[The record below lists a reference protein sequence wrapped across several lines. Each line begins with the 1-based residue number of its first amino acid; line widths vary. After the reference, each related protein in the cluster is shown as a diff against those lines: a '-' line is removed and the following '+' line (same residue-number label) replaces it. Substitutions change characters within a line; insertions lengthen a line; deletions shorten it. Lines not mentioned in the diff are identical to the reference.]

1 MPNEPTVTTTIR
13 APRRSAQTW
22 SLDLQAQEKT
32 RNLNVRLPASL
43 VDDLDLLTQ
52 HFGVKL
58 PTLVERIFKV
68 ALDSNED
75 LKRIKAQAVLP
86 VSGPATSVVPLA
98 VSALTPAT
106 HK

>member
-1 MPNEPTVTTTIR
+1 MPNATAPAR
-13 APRRSAQTW
+13 APRRSTQTW

-32 RNLNVRLPASL
+32 RNLNVRLPASV
-43 VDDLDLLTQ
+43 VDDLDILTQ

-75 LKRIKAQAVLP
+75 LKRIKAQAV
-86 VSGPATSVVPLA
+86 VPAPTKA
-98 VSALTPAT
+98 ASALHADA

>member
-1 MPNEPTVTTTIR
+1 MPNVPSAATPTR

-32 RNLNVRLPASL
+32 RNLNVRLPSSV
-43 VDDLDLLTQ
+43 VDDLDILTQ

-75 LKRIKAQAVLP
+75 LKKIKAAAVAPTPKVAVL
-86 VSGPATSVVPLA
+86 ST
-98 VSALTPAT
+98 TDT

>member
-1 MPNEPTVTTTIR
+1 MPKATSAATSTR

-22 SLDLQAQEKT
+22 SLDHQAQEKT
-32 RNLNVRLPASL
+32 RNLNVRLPSSV

-68 ALDSNED
+68 ALESNED
-75 LKRIKAQAVLP
+75 LKRIKVQAVVQAP
-86 VSGPATSVVPLA
+86 INA
-98 VSALTPAT
+98 VSAISTEA